1 MEFIGIIFGVIIAII
16 VITAFIRNLDP
27 KSGSSLQSILNRG
40 LANILGEQNNSI
52 DTSDVKIYDENGN
65 VINFQRNI
73 PDNSSQ
79 DVIIYD
85 EDGNVMSAKPL
96 APKPLAS
103 KPPPLNKNDEIP
115 ESTTSEKNI
124 HAVEEAESNTEAEMY
139 HNFITSNGGSAIVIQ
154 EILGK
159 PVALRK

>member
-1 MEFIGIIFGVIIAII
+1 MEYIGTIFGIIIAVI
-16 VITAFIRNLDP
+16 VIVSWVRSLN
-27 KSGSSLQSILNRG
+27 SEGGSSLQSILNRG
-40 LANILGEQNNSI
+40 LANILGEQNNPV

-65 VINFQRNI
+65 VINFHDNVS
-73 PDNSSQ
+73 DNSSR

-96 APKPLAS
+96 AS
-103 KPPPLNKNDEIP
+103 KPPPLNKNDIIP
-115 ESTTSEKNI
+115 ESTTIEKTI
-124 HAVEEAESNTEAEMY
+124 HAIEETESNADAEMY
-139 HNFITSNGGSAIVIQ
+139 HEFITSNGGSAIVIQ

>member
-1 MEFIGIIFGVIIAII
+1 MEYIGTIFGIIIAVI
-16 VITAFIRNLDP
+16 VIASWLRSLNSEGG
-27 KSGSSLQSILNRG
+27 SGLQSILNRG
-40 LANILGEQNNSI
+40 LANIMGEQNNPV

-65 VINFQRNI
+65 VINFNGNVS
-73 PDNSSQ
+73 DNSSQ

-96 APKPLAS
+96 AS
-103 KPPPLNKNDEIP
+103 KPPPLNKNDIIP
-115 ESTTSEKNI
+115 ENTTSEKTI
-124 HAVEEAESNTEAEMY
+124 HAIEETESNADAEMY
-139 HNFITSNGGSAIVIQ
+139 HEFITSNGGSAIVIQ